1 LTERNWEKK
10 KKVKEREKYTNGG
23 NGGDDLS
30 ELEFVENGCLT
41 GGVETDHK
49 YTHLLLR
56 KQATEKLGEREP
68 HFQLF

>member
-1 LTERNWEKK
+1 LEEK
-10 KKVKEREKYTNGG
+10 KKVKERERYTNGG

-30 ELEFVENGCLT
+30 ELEFVENGGLT

-56 KQATEKLGEREP
+56 KQPTEKLGE
-68 HFQLF
+68 